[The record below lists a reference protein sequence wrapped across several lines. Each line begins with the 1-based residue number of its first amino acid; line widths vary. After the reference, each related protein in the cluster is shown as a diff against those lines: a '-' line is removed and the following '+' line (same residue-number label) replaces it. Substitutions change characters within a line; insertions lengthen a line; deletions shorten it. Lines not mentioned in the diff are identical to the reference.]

1 MEELLEVR
9 DRLLSIAGAIAV
21 ALLFGATGYRLIEGW
36 SWLDSLYMT
45 VITLSTV
52 GYGETHPLTTG
63 GRLFTIVLI
72 LGGIGV
78 MTYSFSTITSVLV
91 EGELSDAFKRRRMQK
106 EIDRMSGHYIVCGGG
121 HAGGVIASELKRTQR
136 PFVMLDRSAET
147 LQSVSERL
155 GPGGYQVV
163 EGDATTDDVLKRAGV
178 ERAAGVFAV
187 LSSDQDNAF
196 VALSA
201 KGLNPKIRVVSAQK
215 EIGVRE
221 KLFRS
226 GADNVVNP
234 EYIGGLRMASE
245 MIRPVT
251 VGFLDSM
258 IRERGE
264 IVRFEEVRVPPGSP
278 FVGKTIETVKG
289 AAGDAPLCVAILPA
303 GAGKY
308 EINPPPSRPIAASDS
323 LVMLGEVGSV
333 NALRRKIETI

>member
-1 MEELLEVR
+1 MEELHEVR
-9 DRLLSIAGAIAV
+9 DRLLSIGAAIAAALLAGAA
-21 ALLFGATGYRLIEGW
+21 GYHFIEGW

-52 GYGETHPLTTG
+52 GYGETHQLGAG
-63 GRLFTIVLI
+63 GRAFTMLLI
-72 LGGIGV
+72 LGGISV

-91 EGELSDAFKRRRMQK
+91 EGDLSKAFKRRRMQK
-106 EIDRMSGHYIVCGGG
+106 EIDRMSGHYIICGGG
-121 HAGGVIASELKRTQR
+121 HAGGVIGSELKKTQR
-136 PFVMLDRSAET
+136 PFVIVDRDAEA
-147 LQSVSERL
+147 LMRVCERL
-155 GPGGYQVV
+155 GEGGYHTVA
-163 EGDATTDDVLKRAGV
+163 GDATADETLKRAGV

-187 LSSDQDNAF
+187 LATDQDNAF

-215 EIGVRE
+215 ELGVRE

-234 EYIGGLRMASE
+234 EFIGGLRMASE

-264 IVRFEEVRVPPGSP
+264 IVRFEEVHVPAGSP
-278 FVGKTIETVKG
+278 YVGKPIETVKG
-289 AAGDAPLCVAILPA
+289 ADGEAPLCVAILPA
-303 GAGKY
+303 GASKY
-308 EINPPPSRPIAASDS
+308 EINPPPSRPIAASET
-323 LVMLGEVGSV
+323 LVMLGEVGRV
-333 NALRRKIETI
+333 NALRRKIETT

>member
-9 DRLLSIAGAIAV
+9 DRVLWIAAAIVCVLLVGTV
-21 ALLFGATGYRLIEGW
+21 GYRFVEGW
-36 SWLDSLYMT
+36 PWLDSLFMT

-52 GYGETHPLTTG
+52 GYGETHALDAA
-63 GRLFTIVLI
+63 GRLFTILLI

-78 MTYSFSTITSVLV
+78 MTYSVSTITSVLV

-106 EIDRMSGHYIVCGGG
+106 DIDRLSGHYIICGSG

-136 PFVMLDRSAET
+136 PFVMIDRSAEA
-147 LQSVSERL
+147 LQKVAERL
-155 GPGGYQVV
+155 GPGAYHMVA
-163 EGDATTDDVLKRAGV
+163 GDATEDETLKRAGV
-178 ERAAGVFAV
+178 ERAVGVFAA

-201 KGLNPKIRVVSAQK
+201 KGLNPKARVVSSQK
-215 EIGVRE
+215 EIGVRD

-264 IVRFEEVRVPPGSP
+264 IVRFEEVHVPPGSP
-278 FVGKTIETVKG
+278 YVGRPIETVKG
-289 AAGDAPLCVAILPA
+289 SDGQAPLCVAILPA
-303 GAGKY
+303 GAAKY
-308 EINPPPSRPIAASDS
+308 EINPPPSRLIAASET
-323 LVMLGEVGSV
+323 LVMLGEIGRVSE
-333 NALRRKIETI
+333 LRRKIETI